1 MDITQ
6 LITKS
11 LLGNLIPMISKKL
24 DIPEKT
30 VSAVVSKGFPLLLS
44 ALSKNSKDPK
54 EAENISKAISKDH
67 TGNLLSNLSSLF
79 NEDTQDD
86 GGKILKHILGEDLGK
101 ATKTIGEKT
110 NTKPSDVKSILVS
123 VAPVLLES
131 LGKKKQ
137 EEDLDTSDFTGL
149 LKEVAK
155 GTDLK
160 GGNLVT
166 DLLDQNDDGNVVDD
180 VIGLVGKFLK
190 KK

>member
-79 NEDTQDD
+79 NEDT
-86 GGKILKHILGEDLGK
+86 
-101 ATKTIGEKT
+101 
-110 NTKPSDVKSILVS
+110 
-123 VAPVLLES
+123 
-131 LGKKKQ
+131 
-137 EEDLDTSDFTGL
+137 
-149 LKEVAK
+149 
-155 GTDLK
+155 
-160 GGNLVT
+160 
-166 DLLDQNDDGNVVDD
+166 
-180 VIGLVGKFLK
+180 
-190 KK
+190 